1 MKHFTKLAV
10 ALALSSLI
18 LVGPAAAHVRFA
30 TTTLKLKADPT
41 TVQKG
46 KTITFTANLS
56 SNWKKCY
63 SQRRVH
69 LYKDGVEQFYKGTN
83 QLGIAK
89 FKVTATKTANW
100 FVKFNGRKWGTH
112 PHKHQCGAS
121 QSKAVTVTVK
131 K

>member
-1 MKHFTKLAV
+1 MKHFTKLVV
-10 ALALSSLI
+10 AFALSSLI

-30 TTTLKLKADPT
+30 TTSLKLKAEPT

-46 KTITFTANLS
+46 KTITFTATLN

-69 LYKDGVEQFYKGTN
+69 LYKNGVEQFYKGTN
-83 QLGIAK
+83 TSGIAK
-89 FKVTATKTANW
+89 FKVEATKTAKW
-100 FVKFNGRKWGTH
+100 FVKFKGRKWGKH